1 MSTRVDTI
9 SNISSYYGV
18 KSYTLQKHYK
28 EFSSGFKEWDQKSH
42 AEDYMLFP
50 ENMGEYL
57 SIDEVALSQGELYTF
72 ITNKK
77 GKGKKGTLIASVK
90 GTKSSDIIRVLEMIP
105 LEERKKVK
113 EITLDM
119 AKNMELAVK
128 VSFPEAYLVTDR
140 FHVVKLA
147 MESLQH
153 IRIKQRWEELDKENK
168 AIEQAKEQGIK
179 YKPIVL
185 SNGDTPKQLLARSR
199 YIIAKK
205 PKNLTKNQKTRI
217 DLLFKLYPELEKAYK
232 HTLEFR
238 SIYENTDQLKALE
251 RFNLWIEDTFEQKL
265 ETFYTT
271 ANTVKANFENILNFF
286 MNRNTNANAESFN
299 AKIKLFRAN
308 LRGVSDT
315 EFFLFRLYKL
325 FA

>member
-1 MSTRVDTI
+1 
-9 SNISSYYGV
+9 
-18 KSYTLQKHYK
+18 
-28 EFSSGFKEWDQKSH
+28 
-42 AEDYMLFP
+42 MLFP
-50 ENMGEYL
+50 ENLGAYL
-57 SIDEVALSQGELYTF
+57 SIDEVALSKGELYTF
-72 ITNKK
+72 LTNKK
-77 GKGKKGTLIASVK
+77 GKGKKGTLVASVK
-90 GTKSSDIIRVLEMIP
+90 GTKSQDIINVLEKLPI
-105 LEERKKVK
+105 EQRKKVK

-119 AKNMELAVK
+119 AKNIESAVRI
-128 VSFPEAYLVTDR
+128 SFPEAYLVTDR
-140 FHVVKLA
+140 FHVVKLV

-153 IRIKQRWEELDKENK
+153 LRIKYRWKELDKENES
-168 AIEQAKEQGIK
+168 IIHAKKQGIK
-179 YKPIVL
+179 YRPIVL

-205 PKNLTKNQKTRI
+205 TNDFTENQKIRSE
-217 DLLFKLYPELEKAYK
+217 LLFKLYPEIETAYK

-238 SIYENTDQLKALE
+238 SIYEHSDQLKATE
-251 RFNLWIEDTFEQKL
+251 KFNLWINDTFDNEL

-286 MNRNTNANAESFN
+286 RNRNTNANAESFN

-315 EFFLFRLYKL
+315 QFFLFRLTKL